1 MTELLLLANKLVLLV
16 KLVVLSCCWK
26 KSLSNC
32 DLRGSSRNALKPLC
46 SPTFASRY
54 RPKWIPRCANS
65 SVPKTKRAQQQ

>member
-32 DLRGSSRNALKPLC
+32 DLRGS
-46 SPTFASRY
+46 
-54 RPKWIPRCANS
+54 
-65 SVPKTKRAQQQ
+65 